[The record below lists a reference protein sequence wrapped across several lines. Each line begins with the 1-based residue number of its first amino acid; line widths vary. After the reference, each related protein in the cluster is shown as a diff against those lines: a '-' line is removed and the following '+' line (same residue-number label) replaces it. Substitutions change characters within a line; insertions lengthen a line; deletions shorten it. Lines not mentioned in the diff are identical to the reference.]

1 MRSIYALYA
10 FGSLTTFNFFIHLID
25 FTIIMHQH
33 FIVGHIIRVVVF
45 NLEVVGGFGCAE
57 FLYSDFLYY
66 CASSVGKEYI
76 LSHLQVL
83 DSNKRFKVSNVERMT
98 CRTNNVLF
106 VDVYVIPLIRFV
118 AEQTSYL
125 FVGLFAR
132 MLVVG
137 KDFVPDFD
145 VLYRFQPAVRFYK
158 SSFAEALAV
167 GASVSC
173 APVALKTPL
182 LNHSKIYFNLTL
194 PSLLSS
200 LSGSFLGKII

>member
-33 FIVGHIIRVVVF
+33 FVIGYIIRVVVF
-45 NLEVVGGFGCAE
+45 NLEVVGSFGCAE
-57 FLYSDFLYY
+57 FLYSDFLYC
-66 CASSVGKEYI
+66 CASAVGKEYI

-83 DSNKRFKVSNVERMT
+83 DSNKRFQVGNIERVT
-98 CRTNNVLF
+98 SSTNNILLI
-106 VDVYVIPLIRFV
+106 DVNMVPLVRFV

-137 KDFVPDFD
+137 KDFVTDFD
-145 VLYRFQPAVRFYK
+145 VLYRFQPAVRFYE
-158 SSFAEALAV
+158 SSFTEALAV
-167 GASVSC
+167 GACISC
-173 APVALKTPL
+173 VTVALKTPL
-182 LNHSKIYFNLTL
+182 LNHSKICFNLTL

-200 LSGSFLGKII
+200 LSGSFLGNYS